1 MVRWE
6 PIHPEQLAPLCRRY
20 GVRRLALFGSAL
32 RDDFGPSSD
41 LDLLVDFEPGARTG
55 LRMFEFEA
63 EPSDLFGRKVDLSTP
78 GFLGVEF
85 RERVRREAKDLHVAP

>member
-32 RDDFGPSSD
+32 RDDFSPSSD
-41 LDLLVDFEPGARTG
+41 LDLLVEFEPGARTG
-55 LRMFEFEA
+55 LRMFSLEA
-63 EPSDLFGRKVDLSTP
+63 ELTDLFARKVDLSTP
-78 GFLGVEF
+78 GFLGAEF
-85 RERVRREAKDLHVAP
+85 RERVRREARDLYVAP